1 MINSFKFSS
10 VSDQFD
16 QHIAHSIPGYTELI
30 ATIEMIAPAF
40 LQESTR
46 LYDFGCSTGNVI
58 KRLERQNP
66 TIEMIGYDIEKA
78 FSRHWQNGSG
88 EVADIRTAPI
98 PFAGLVLS
106 LFTLQFLPTIDR
118 QPLLNRIYENLV
130 PSGALI
136 IAEKTHFD
144 TGKVQELASNTY
156 HQSKRQHFTDTEI
169 LDKTTA
175 LVPIMRPLTTQQN
188 IDQLRAAGFQTIE
201 PIWQRLHFTA
211 WLAIK

>member
-1 MINSFKFSS
+1 MINSFEFSS
-10 VSDQFD
+10 VSGEFD

-46 LYDFGCSTGNVI
+46 LYDLGCSTGNVI

-88 EVADIRTAPI
+88 EVSDIRTAPL
-98 PFAGLVLS
+98 PFSGLVLS

-130 PSGALI
+130 PNGALI
-136 IAEKTHFD
+136 IAEKTHFH
-144 TGKVQELASNTY
+144 TGKQYLSPEQTPVLYRQRNT
-156 HQSKRQHFTDTEI
+156 
-169 LDKTTA
+169 
-175 LVPIMRPLTTQQN
+175 
-188 IDQLRAAGFQTIE
+188 G
-201 PIWQRLHFTA
+201 
-211 WLAIK
+211 